1 MKHLLRKYFHVTSLR
16 RKMILSFSLLIISA
30 LAALQAANTYQTY
43 IILGTESDWFRS
55 WITAVGAIKYWLF
68 FWRYQQPGIRYSARS
83 WSGRLHFIR
92 KSGLQQS
99 GNKIYPRALERTI
112 KKYSATRPYVP
123 KVYLVN
129 LDNQILD
136 NSLQGMAAPEINC
149 DPQTS
154 SLCLS
159 DVLAPYISQHTP
171 VISFEK
177 NIYSLYTGNQKLGSL
192 L

>member
-30 LAALQAANTYQTY
+30 LAVLQSANTYQTY
-43 IILGTESDWFRS
+43 IILEQNLTDSVHESLRLGLSNIDYFFEDINNLAS
-55 WITAVGAIKYWLF
+55 GILPEAEVQTALSEKVD
-68 FWRYQQPGIRYSARS
+68 YSS
-83 WSGRLHFIR
+83 LET
-92 KSGLQQS
+92 KSTL
-99 GNKIYPRALERTI
+99 RALERTI

-159 DVLAPYISQHTP
+159 DVHYAPVS
-171 VISFEK
+171 
-177 NIYSLYTGNQKLGSL
+177 YTHLTL
-192 L
+192 PTIA